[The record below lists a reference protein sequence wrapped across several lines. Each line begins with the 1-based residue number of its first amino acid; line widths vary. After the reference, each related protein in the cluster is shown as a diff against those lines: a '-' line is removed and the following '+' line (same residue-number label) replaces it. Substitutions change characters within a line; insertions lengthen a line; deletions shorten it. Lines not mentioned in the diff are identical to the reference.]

1 MYIVFMEI
9 SPTAVFSFIVLV
21 FSVVI
26 HEVAHGYAALA
37 QGDKTAQMLGR
48 LTLNPL
54 KHIDPVGS
62 IIVPIITTLAGI
74 SFGWAKPVPF
84 NMAFVRNK
92 RWGEA
97 IIAAAGPA
105 TNLAIALILGLV
117 VRFIVG
123 FGIGGVQATFMLQLF
138 AIAIIVNISLAA
150 FNLIPIPPLDGSKI
164 LSAFL
169 PARFYSVRRFLDQYW
184 IILIPV
190 LIFFG
195 WALIAPVI
203 KAIFLLFTGLSL

>member
-1 MYIVFMEI
+1 MDF
-9 SPTAVFSFIVLV
+9 SPIAVFSFIVLV

-26 HEVAHGYAALA
+26 HEVAHGYAALV

-54 KHIDPVGS
+54 KHIDPIGS
-62 IIVPIITTLAGI
+62 IVVPIITTLAGI

-97 IIAAAGPA
+97 LIAAAGPA
-105 TNLAIALILGLV
+105 SNLAIAFVLSVV
-117 VRFIVG
+117 VRLIVV
-123 FGIGGVQATFMLQLF
+123 FDIGGMESTPILQLF
-138 AIAIIVNISLAA
+138 IVAIIVNISLAV

-169 PARFYSVRRFLDQYW
+169 PARLYGMRRVMERYW
-184 IILIPV
+184 IVLFLFIL
-190 LIFFG
+190 FFG
-195 WALIAPVI
+195 WAFISPLIRG
-203 KAIFLLFTGLSL
+203 LLTLFVGI

>member
-1 MYIVFMEI
+1 
-9 SPTAVFSFIVLV
+9 
-21 FSVVI
+21 
-26 HEVAHGYAALA
+26 
-37 QGDKTAQMLGR
+37 
-48 LTLNPL
+48 
-54 KHIDPVGS
+54 
-62 IIVPIITTLAGI
+62 
-74 SFGWAKPVPF
+74 
-84 NMAFVRNK
+84 MAFVRNK

-203 KAIFLLFTGLSL
+203 KVIFLLFTGLSL